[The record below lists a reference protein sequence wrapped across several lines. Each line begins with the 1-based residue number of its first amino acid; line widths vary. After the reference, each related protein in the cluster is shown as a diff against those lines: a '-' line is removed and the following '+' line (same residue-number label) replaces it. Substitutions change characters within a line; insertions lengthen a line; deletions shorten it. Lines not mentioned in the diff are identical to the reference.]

1 MASAPN
7 MLKHRDAERH
17 LILTAQFPLCE
28 REGRKMYFRLYFKP
42 DRRPHPKR
50 IFDIVNVEFEDMPV
64 DISPEKFLIQLFRQS
79 GKLTLEFVYSRP
91 SIDGSYRIIT
101 HHEPK
106 DYLASDLETI
116 QECDIGFVH
125 MTSRRSNE

>member
-1 MASAPN
+1 
-7 MLKHRDAERH
+7 
-17 LILTAQFPLCE
+17 
-28 REGRKMYFRLYFKP
+28 MYFRLYFKP

-50 IFDIVNVEFEDMPV
+50 IFDIVHVEFEDMPAET
-64 DISPEKFLIQLFRQS
+64 SPEKLLIQLFRNS

-101 HHEPK
+101 HRELK
-106 DYLASDLETI
+106 DYFASDLETI

-125 MTSRRSNE
+125 MTLR